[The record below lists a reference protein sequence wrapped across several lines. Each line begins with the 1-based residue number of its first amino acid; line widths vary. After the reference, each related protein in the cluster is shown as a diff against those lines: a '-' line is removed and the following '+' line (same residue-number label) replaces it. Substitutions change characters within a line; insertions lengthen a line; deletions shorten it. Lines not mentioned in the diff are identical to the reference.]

1 MPFVSFDHASE
12 YPAFLIGWLSVILY
26 QFGAL
31 VAAIH
36 WSQYV
41 VHLVELVSGFN
52 GSQSIVEPPI
62 GWSDGAVRFY
72 ITGHVLNLPAMAIT
86 IVITA
91 LLLIGI
97 RETATVNL
105 VLVVFKIIVILVFI
119 VAGAVYIDRNNYTP
133 IIPTNL
139 GNAIERADLL
149 NHCHSSPARF
159 IRSVRCD
166 GYTASLV
173 LCLLCLHRF

>member
-1 MPFVSFDHASE
+1 M
-12 YPAFLIGWLSVILY
+12 ILY

-41 VHLVELVSGFN
+41 VHLFELISGFN
-52 GSQSIVEPPI
+52 GTRSIVEPPI
-62 GWSDGAVRFY
+62 GWSEGAVQFY
-72 ITGHVLNLPAMAIT
+72 VTGHVLNLPAIGIT
-86 IVITA
+86 IAITA

-105 VLVVFKIIVILVFI
+105 VLVSFKIIVILVFI
-119 VAGAVYIDRNNYTP
+119 VAGALYIDFNNYTP
-133 IIPTNL
+133 FIPTNL

-149 NHCHSSPARF
+149 NQCHSSPARF
-159 IRSVRCD
+159 IRSVRYYR
-166 GYTASLV
+166 YTAGLV